1 VTKSWNQSRP
11 EPKGHGPELPF
22 GAVGRTRG
30 FYNIDKKQP
39 FAGRLKTQAQKS
51 AEGDFLV
58 TRSNILFLII
68 GALVIVVAVMGYE
81 LYQDRKQ
88 PEGMR
93 IDVGPNGL
101 KIEKK

>member
-1 VTKSWNQSRP
+1 
-11 EPKGHGPELPF
+11 
-22 GAVGRTRG
+22 
-30 FYNIDKKQP
+30 
-39 FAGRLKTQAQKS
+39 
-51 AEGDFLV
+51 V

-81 LYQDRKQ
+81 VYQDRKQ